1 MFGFLFTEEE
11 TEYKTLKKHPKTMMS
26 SCQAMKH
33 ASKVP
38 KGIVL
43 PLSGCLG
50 ISANNNNFVFVISDD
65 SFIIVA
71 FEKKKKNEPTDSVAS

>member
-1 MFGFLFTEEE
+1 
-11 TEYKTLKKHPKTMMS
+11 MMS

-43 PLSGCLG
+43 PLSVCLG

-71 FEKKKKNEPTDSVAS
+71 FEKKKKKWANRFSRFLNNPLKVTIGSHCWKEAVYSGH

>member
-1 MFGFLFTEEE
+1 M
-11 TEYKTLKKHPKTMMS
+11 EYKTLKKYPKTMMS
-26 SCQAMKH
+26 SCQAMRH

-43 PLSGCLG
+43 LLSGCLG
-50 ISANNNNFVFVISDD
+50 VSANNNNFVFVFVISDD

-71 FEKKKKNEPTDSVAS
+71 FEKKKT